1 MLVRDVMTP
10 NVISVTAGESVLE
23 AVRLMLHN
31 RISGL
36 PVVDASGKLV
46 GMVTEGDFLRRS
58 ELGTERRRPKWIEF
72 LIGPGRLARDYVH
85 ASGRKVEEVM
95 TTDPVTVV
103 EDDPLDAVVEL
114 MERRHI
120 KRVPVIRN
128 GRMVGIV
135 SRANLMHGLASLT
148 HGTATAAGGDG
159 AIRDSILEA
168 LSKQSWAPL
177 INVVVKNGEVSL
189 WGAVMDDR
197 ERQAC
202 CVAAEN
208 VDGVKAV
215 HDHLFWV
222 EPLSGM
228 AFPSAEDEAASG
240 WAGQSKD
247 MQNSVH

>member
-120 KRVPVIRN
+120 KRVPVIAERPDGRHRQPRQSDARPRQPHTWDCN
-128 GRMVGIV
+128 G
-135 SRANLMHGLASLT
+135 
-148 HGTATAAGGDG
+148 GGRRWCD
-159 AIRDSILEA
+159 
-168 LSKQSWAPL
+168 P
-177 INVVVKNGEVSL
+177 
-189 WGAVMDDR
+189 
-197 ERQAC
+197 RQ
-202 CVAAEN
+202 
-208 VDGVKAV
+208 
-215 HDHLFWV
+215 H
-222 EPLSGM
+222 P
-228 AFPSAEDEAASG
+228 
-240 WAGQSKD
+240 
-247 MQNSVH
+247 